1 MNAIEISNIS
11 KRYNIRYGAAGYL
24 ADLFSKKKRDILAL
38 DNVSLEL
45 PEGTC
50 TGLIGVNGS
59 GKTTLLKILSGITK
73 PSAGRFNVKGRIGP
87 LIQVGAGFHP
97 ELTGRENVFLY
108 GSILG
113 MMQSEIR
120 AKYDEIVEFAGM
132 KEFMDTPIKKY
143 SSGMYIRLGF
153 SVAVNS
159 DPDILLID
167 EVLAVG
173 DYMFRLKSLD
183 KIKQLK
189 ALGKTIV
196 FVSHNL
202 EQVTAICEKTALL
215 NKGNLVSYGNTLDVM
230 HEYTGLFLEGQEE
243 EPIEQYIESRC
254 SIIKAEVDSSGME
267 KDRELEAHIEIDNPD
282 SEELIVNII
291 LRGRVQRSYFEI
303 STSAR
308 DIAFTCRRGSIHIK
322 TGKLNI
328 APGLY
333 AVNIDIRRKGNYAL
347 LYTKKNA
354 CYFKVNDFAGYRF
367 GNYQI
372 DNFTA
377 EIDEHTGI

>member
-24 ADLFSKKKRDILAL
+24 ADLFSGKKRDILAL

-73 PSAGRFNVKGRIGP
+73 PSAGRFNVAGRIGP

-113 MMQSEIR
+113 MMQSEIK

-159 DPDILLID
+159 DPDVLLID

-189 ALGKTIV
+189 AAGKTIL

-202 EQVTAICEKTALL
+202 EQVEKICENTILL
-215 NKGNLVSYGNTLDVM
+215 DKGRAVMYADTDTVIDKYTSIFLD
-230 HEYTGLFLEGQEE
+230 GDEE
-243 EPIEQYIESRC
+243 EAIEQDYGYDI
-254 SIIKAEVDSSGME
+254 SIKNIIVDKAVVHDERRLKIDFEYDSG
-267 KDRELEAHIEIDNPD
+267 ID
-282 SEELIVNII
+282 SALVVNFI
-291 LRGRVQRSYFEI
+291 LRGRAQRNYFEI
-303 STSAR
+303 SSRVIDFNLDNTAGYVNAQLGPL
-308 DIAFTCRRGSIHIK
+308 D
-322 TGKLNI
+322 I

-333 AVNIDIRRKGNYAL
+333 AMNIELRRSDNYAL
-347 LYTKKNA
+347 VYTLKNA
-354 CYFKVNDFAGYRF
+354 AYFSISRYKNYEF
-367 GNYQI
+367 GNYHI
-372 DNFTA
+372 NN
-377 EIDEHTGI
+377 IKMSCRSKS